1 MDVKIILS
9 ILGALISLV
18 AVVLIY
24 NARKIVKER
33 FSFGDQNSGAL
44 AIKTIGMVLFCIGML
59 IIFLNLT

>member
-33 FSFGDQNSGAL
+33 FAKFKIFFYENLYKGIRKSG
-44 AIKTIGMVLFCIGML
+44 IDVVGYKNVQ
-59 IIFLNLT
+59 